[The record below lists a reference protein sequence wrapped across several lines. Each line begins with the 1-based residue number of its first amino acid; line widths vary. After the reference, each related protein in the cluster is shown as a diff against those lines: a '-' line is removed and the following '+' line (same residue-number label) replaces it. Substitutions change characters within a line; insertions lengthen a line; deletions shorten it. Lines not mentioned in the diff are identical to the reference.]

1 MLRPVAD
8 EFKLI
13 ADERGGLVNAHS
25 HLDIAYILDLPGVA
39 ARLGR
44 YVTGNVSRSGELP
57 LRTKIDELDLLLRQ
71 SDEHAATLGERL
83 SRAVA
88 DFQAQGCHAAR
99 TCFTVGTELAIGPL
113 EEAAA
118 IRDRLRG
125 SFTLQLTALPLRS
138 LAALAEWRHFSE
150 VCGSGL
156 IDVVGGLP
164 QSEPGDPREYLD
176 HLLDLAGSL
185 DKPTEVHVD
194 EYLAADERE
203 TEALASAA
211 AAARRR
217 GFSRGIAAVHAV
229 TLAAHPP
236 DYRKRVAARLA
247 EADVAVVTCPRAAI
261 SMQDLN
267 VASYLHNAIAP
278 IRDLLGAG
286 VTVAIGTDNIRDIF
300 VPLSGGSLV
309 EEADFLA
316 EATRIYD
323 LDRLADMASRNGAA
337 VLGLP
342 WPQAGVA
349 TDARLADVS

>member
-1 MLRPVAD
+1 MLPSVAH
-8 EFKLI
+8 EFRLL
-13 ADERGGLVNAHS
+13 AEERGGLVNAHS

-44 YVTGNVSRSGELP
+44 YVGGNVARSGELP
-57 LRTKIDELDLLLRQ
+57 LRTKIDELDVLLRQ
-71 SDEHAATLGERL
+71 SDEHAATLGERIR
-83 SRAVA
+83 RAVA
-88 DFQAQGCHAAR
+88 DFQAQGCRAAR
-99 TCFTVGTELAIGPL
+99 TCFTVGTELATGPL

-118 IRDRLRG
+118 IRDDLRG
-125 SFTLQLTALPLRS
+125 SFTLQLAALPLRS
-138 LAALAEWRHFSE
+138 LAAPAEFRHFSQ

-156 IDVVGGLP
+156 IDVVGALP
-164 QSEPGDPREYLD
+164 QGESGDKRGYLD
-176 HLLDLAGSL
+176 RLLDLAAGL
-185 DKPTEVHVD
+185 DKPIEVHVD

-203 TEALASAA
+203 TQTLAAAA
-211 AAARRR
+211 AAARAR
-217 GFSRGIAAVHAV
+217 GYARGVAAVHAI

-236 DYRKRVAARLA
+236 DYRKRVAAQLA

-267 VASYLHNAIAP
+267 TPTYLHNAIAP
-278 IRDLLGAG
+278 IRDLLDAG

-300 VPLSGGSLV
+300 VPLSGGSLA

-323 LDRLADMASRNGAA
+323 LERLAGLAASGGAA

-342 WPQAGVA
+342 SPGSGAAAG
-349 TDARLADVS
+349 ARLADVS